1 MTETSVFHSR
11 SISYL
16 VIVFKISNIN
26 LNIGGEKMKITVVG
40 AGHGGTTIAADLKEK
55 GHRVT
60 LLKTSSSLHNEHFQ
74 YLDENNGEITI
85 VNGSKETLV
94 NLDVV
99 TTDVKFAITNAE
111 IIIIYIQTN
120 YHEQVIKRLI
130 PFMNEEQIILLEPG
144 YLSTA
149 YFLKHQQDM
158 HLTIVEAQ
166 SSPIDCRIIEP
177 GKVKVLFKNVKNPV
191 AIYTEKD
198 KRIIE
203 EKLDKLQ
210 YHFVY
215 FGSVIEAALH
225 NPNLIVHTI
234 GGIMSI
240 PRIEHSKGEYWMYK
254 EVFTP
259 HVWNLVES
267 LDNEKMNVLERIG
280 APRLSYVDACKFRNF
295 TDVTIDAKTAFFEY
309 AENSSP
315 EGPFVADSRF
325 ITEDVPE
332 GLVLLESLGEMLNVE
347 TPTCTGLINT
357 ASAALDKNFREN
369 ARTVDSL
376 GRENLEK
383 IIGSHLLEESIS

>member
-1 MTETSVFHSR
+1 
-11 SISYL
+11 
-16 VIVFKISNIN
+16 
-26 LNIGGEKMKITVVG
+26 MKITVVG

-55 GHRVT
+55 GHCVT

-74 YLDENNGEITI
+74 YLDQNNGKITI
-85 VNGSKETLV
+85 VNGSKETSV
-94 NLDVV
+94 NLDIV
-99 TTDVKFAITNAE
+99 TTDVELAITSAE
-111 IIIIYIQTN
+111 VIIIYVQTN
-120 YHEQVIKRLI
+120 YHEQIIKRII
-130 PFMNEEQIILLEPG
+130 PFMNEEQIVLLEPG

-149 YFLKHQQDM
+149 YFIKHQPDVP
-158 HLTIVEAQ
+158 LTIVEAQ

-177 GKVKVLFKNVKNPV
+177 GKVKVLFKNVRNPV
-191 AIYTEKD
+191 AIFTEKN
-198 KRIIE
+198 KTIIE
-203 EKLDKLQ
+203 EKLNKLQ
-210 YHFVY
+210 YDFVY
-215 FGSVIEAALH
+215 LESVIEAALH

-240 PRIEHSKGEYWMYK
+240 PRIEYTKGKYWMYK

-267 LDNEKMNVLERIG
+267 LDDEKMNVLERIG

-295 TDVTIDAKTAFFEY
+295 TDLTIDAKTAFFEY
-309 AENSSP
+309 AESNSP

-332 GLVLLESLGEMLNVE
+332 GLVLLESLGEMLNVK

-357 ASAALDKNFREN
+357 ASAALDKNFRED

-383 IIGSHLLEESIS
+383 IIGSLA

>member
-1 MTETSVFHSR
+1 MR
-11 SISYL
+11 
-16 VIVFKISNIN
+16 
-26 LNIGGEKMKITVVG
+26 ITVVG

-55 GHRVT
+55 GHIVT
-60 LLKTSSSLHNEHFQ
+60 LLKTSQGLHNEHFE
-74 YLDENNGEITI
+74 YLEKNDGETTTINGT
-85 VNGSKETLV
+85 KESSV

-99 TTDVKFAITNAE
+99 TTDVKLAITDAD

-120 YHEQVIKRLI
+120 YHEQVIKRII
-130 PFMNEEQIILLEPG
+130 PYMNEDQIVLLEPG

-149 YFLKHQQDM
+149 YFLKHQTDM
-158 HLTIVEAQ
+158 NLTIVEAQ

-177 GKVKVLFKNVKNPV
+177 GKVKILFKNVRNPV
-191 AIYTEKD
+191 AIFTD
-198 KRIIE
+198 KNESIIK
-203 EKLDKLQ
+203 EKLNRLQ
-210 YHFVY
+210 YNFVY
-215 FGSVIEAALH
+215 LESVIEAALH

-240 PRIEHSKGEYWMYK
+240 PRIEHTEEGYWMYK

-267 LDNEKMNVLERIG
+267 LDNEKMDVLEKIG
-280 APRLSYVDACKFRNF
+280 AERLSYVEACKYRNF
-295 TDVTIDAKTAFFEY
+295 KDLTIDAKEAFLTY

-332 GLVLLESLGEMLNVE
+332 GLVLLESLGMMLNVD

-357 ASAALDKNFREN
+357 ASAALDKDFREN
-369 ARTVDSL
+369 ARTVESL
-376 GRENLEK
+376 GKENLEE
-383 IIGSHLLEESIS
+383 IVDSLAVSMN